1 MQLRDEKRVLDCL
14 KKGVKI
20 ASQCMDSGTKAQ
32 LYVELLNKYIY
43 FYEKFHSLITEEMLQ
58 ELIKRVQT
66 ELPNLEGGSDEAEQ
80 INKHFEN
87 TLMHLKMKKELSASS
102 GGDDGEKTVSYAKLV
117 LP

>member
-1 MQLRDEKRVLDCL
+1 MLDCL

-32 LYVELLNKYIY
+32 LYVELLNKYVY
-43 FYEKFHSLITEEMLQ
+43 FYEKFHTLITEEILQ
-58 ELIKRVQT
+58 ELIDRIQS

-87 TLMHLKMKKELSASS
+87 TILHLKMRKEISTSS
-102 GGDDGEKTVSYAKLV
+102 TGDEKVVSFNNLI

>member
-1 MQLRDEKRVLDCL
+1 MLDCL

-32 LYVELLNKYIY
+32 LYVELLNKYVY
-43 FYEKFHSLITEEMLQ
+43 FYEKFHSLITEEILQ
-58 ELIKRVQT
+58 ELINRIQS
-66 ELPNLEGGSDEAEQ
+66 ELPNLENGSDEAEQ

-87 TLMHLKMKKELSASS
+87 TILHLKMRKELSNSGSTDEKIAS
-102 GGDDGEKTVSYAKLV
+102 YNNLV

>member
-1 MQLRDEKRVLDCL
+1 
-14 KKGVKI
+14 
-20 ASQCMDSGTKAQ
+20 MDSGTKAQ

-43 FYEKFHSLITEEMLQ
+43 FYEKFHTLITEEMLQ
-58 ELIKRVQT
+58 ELINRVQT

-87 TLMHLKMKKELSASS
+87 TIMHLKMRTEISNSNTAD
-102 GGDDGEKTVSYAKLV
+102 GGEKLVSYNKLV

>member
-1 MQLRDEKRVLDCL
+1 MLDCL

-32 LYVELLNKYIY
+32 LYVELLNKYVY
-43 FYEKFHSLITEEMLQ
+43 FYEKFHTLITEEILQ
-58 ELIKRVQT
+58 ELIDRIQS

-87 TLMHLKMKKELSASS
+87 TILHLKMRKEISTSS
-102 GGDDGEKTVSYAKLV
+102 TCDEKVVSYNNLI